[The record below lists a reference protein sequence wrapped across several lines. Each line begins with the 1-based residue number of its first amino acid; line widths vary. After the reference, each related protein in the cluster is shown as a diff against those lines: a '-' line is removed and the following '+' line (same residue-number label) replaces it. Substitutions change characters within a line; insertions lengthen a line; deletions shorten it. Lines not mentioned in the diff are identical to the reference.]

1 MSAKDNKQDQQNQLW
16 GWGLFVA
23 CAVLFIFSGVRAGD
37 ILTITA
43 SVLFLLACMVFI
55 IPLVNAIR
63 QDNNES

>member
-1 MSAKDNKQDQQNQLW
+1 MSDTDNKQDLQNQLW

-23 CAVLFIFSGVRAGD
+23 CAVLFILSGVRAGD

-55 IPLVNAIR
+55 KPLVKAIR
-63 QDNNES
+63 QDNNDS